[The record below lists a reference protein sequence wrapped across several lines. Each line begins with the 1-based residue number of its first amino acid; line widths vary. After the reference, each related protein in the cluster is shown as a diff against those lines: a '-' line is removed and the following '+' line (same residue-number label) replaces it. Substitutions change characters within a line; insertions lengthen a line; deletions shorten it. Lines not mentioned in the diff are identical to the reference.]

1 MLRRVVQDPQLIA
14 KAWYVFYFAS
24 IVSVGPFLNVYYA
37 MDRGLGKEQ
46 VGLIGALRP
55 WVSAPA
61 AFAWAALADRLHA
74 HHWVLLGTFVGS
86 TAVRLLLLLPRSFGG
101 LLAVTLLAEVLAA
114 PVGVMAD
121 AAVMNVCDKESDYG
135 KFRLWGAVGWG
146 AFSTPAGWIITRLG
160 IRWAFY
166 TNTIMSLPCLLF
178 GARLSHSQQQPGARK
193 TAHSSCGGA
202 GSSDER
208 GSREPAGGTAAA
220 GEEDEPVLPVK
231 ADPLADVAITHRSG
245 GAASHQNR
253 PLEELPL
260 LHGRPQHGG
269 SSKQLPGGED
279 GPGTSAAGGG
289 ERGSTSKSG
298 AAAADAAGH
307 WRRLWILVRRPEV
320 AVFFVTAITMGY
332 GFGTI
337 DSFLFLYLRQMG
349 ASETLMGLTLTITC
363 AAEVPAFQ
371 LQDRLLDRWGVT
383 AVLDLTMLVYVL
395 RLALY
400 ALLPYAGSVLWVL
413 PVEVLHG
420 VTFACGWGAG
430 TVNCKTLAPP
440 GLAATLQGAFQ
451 GLYFGAGYGLG
462 SLVGGWVGGRL
473 GWQLM
478 FAAAASVM
486 FGLWLCVRLARWVL
500 GVSLSGRL
508 PASGYVELSNL
519 AVA

>member
-1 MLRRVVQDPQLIA
+1 MLHRIVQDPQLNA

-24 IVSVGPFLNVYYA
+24 IVSVGPFLNVFYA

-74 HHWVLLGTFVGS
+74 HQAVLLVTFVGS
-86 TAVRLLLLLPRSFGG
+86 TAVRLLLLLPRDFGG
-101 LLAVTLLAEVLAA
+101 LLAVTLLAEVLSA

-160 IRWAFY
+160 IQWAFY
-166 TNTIMSLPCLLF
+166 TNTIMSLPCIYF
-178 GARLSHSQQQPGARK
+178 GARLKHSQQQPAARK
-193 TAHSSCGGA
+193 TAHSSSGGA
-202 GSSDER
+202 SSSDERGTVR
-208 GSREPAGGTAAA
+208 GSREPAGGTAA
-220 GEEDEPVLPVK
+220 GKQEESLIPLK
-231 ADPLADVAITHRSG
+231 ADPLIDVAITHRS
-245 GAASHQNR
+245 AT
-253 PLEELPL
+253 
-260 LHGRPQHGG
+260 
-269 SSKQLPGGED
+269 QLSGDGE
-279 GPGTSAAGGG
+279 GPGPGASAGDGG
-289 ERGSTSKSG
+289 ERGLTSKNG
-298 AAAADAAGH
+298 AAAADSAGH
-307 WRRLWILVRRPEV
+307 WRRLWVLVRRPEV
-320 AVFFVTAITMGY
+320 AVFFVTAMTMGY

-383 AVLDLTMLVYVL
+383 AVLDLTMLVYAL

-440 GLAATLQGAFQ
+440 GLAATMQGAFQ

-478 FAAAASVM
+478 FATAASVM

-508 PASGYVELSNL
+508 AASGYVELSNL